1 MMTTYIRKGLIRALY
16 LIVALVLLVLS
27 FKTYI
32 VLERIKLANA
42 QIADHLHHRNLLVTS
57 YEAFKDMETST
68 RGFVMLKDP
77 LFFSSRTN
85 GLIRMETS
93 LKQLN
98 REYSADSMQ
107 MFYKSMDSLFHKRSE
122 DLSLIL
128 ISKDSSLTTHV
139 LAQSAAVLEKARL
152 LVESQIEK
160 EDSLI
165 KKYNADITGN
175 IYSAPGPLLTLAII
189 SIIFLVISYFWLE
202 KELRMSK
209 QLQTDLKD
217 SYEKLARRKKLLR
230 TILNTNPNGII
241 AYEAVRD
248 EEGRITDFRVIFA
261 SGKIMASGDKSVE
274 TIIGKLATEL
284 YPNLKQTGFLDKLI
298 EVTITGTSQSFETYY
313 PFDGNVG
320 GWFEIYLARMND
332 GVMVNGREI
341 TRIKNTEEKLTR
353 NVAELE
359 KSNAQLKEFTF
370 IASHDLQEPLRKVST
385 FANKLL
391 DDKKLNSKLHAD
403 VVKIKEASVRMSQLL
418 ESITGFT
425 RLQVSSTKLQP
436 VDLNKVL
443 TQTLIDLE
451 MLIAEK
457 KADITCEGLPTI
469 NCDPNQISQL
479 FFHIISNSLKFND
492 KKPEIRISFSLV
504 EDNSEVPNLD
514 GTSRLMR
521 LRFEDNGIGFE
532 NKFQHKLFMIFQR
545 LHNDKNYP
553 GTGIGLAM
561 CRKIA
566 ENHNGTI
573 NAFSN
578 PGTGSIFDVYL
589 PAELKNNLS
598 NEKLQAAP
606 QPN

>member
-85 GLIRMETS
+85 GLIRMETN

-165 KKYNADITGN
+165 KKYNADITGK

-202 KELRMSK
+202 KELCMSK

-504 EDNSEVPNLD
+504 EDNSEVPNMD